1 MEGLGPKVFLQIRDK
16 VHWWGWVGDGLS
28 LGKTCR
34 VLLSYMMKDTG
45 NAKCSVEMEMPI
57 LLVEIHIASI
67 SLKKAFACTCIL
79 EWLRQ

>member
-1 MEGLGPKVFLQIRDK
+1 MAERIFYGKKYETRYIGG
-16 VHWWGWVGDGLS
+16 GWAGDGLS
-28 LGKTCR
+28 LGKPCR
-34 VLLSYMMKDTG
+34 VLLSYMMKQTD